1 MSQMDTELTTVCN
14 VLAFLEESVY
24 PSGMVNEEGNGHY
37 SEYGCRG
44 LAYILSHLR
53 GRLVHAMDGEHLNFT
68 DGTSEAD

>member
-1 MSQMDTELTTVCN
+1 MSQMDTELNTVCN

-24 PSGMVNEEGNGHY
+24 PADRYSEKGDSQY